1 MDQSRTNGR
10 KKELSCCFNYR
21 LCKLQKSL
29 LVEAQNCHELQ
40 FSLGI
45 EVKINSGNFKSCFFW
60 LGDLEVLFALNSAL
74 S

>member
-1 MDQSRTNGR
+1 MDQNRRNER

-45 EVKINSGNFKSCFFW
+45 EVDKNKLLKLQTLFF
-60 LGDLEVLFALNSAL
+60 FAW
-74 S
+74 